1 MPKLIAVRNILAEPE
16 RFGLKLDKFDNR
28 PYFVAVSTGKHM
40 DLDVAAKLA
49 EMPMDEFKAL
59 NPAFN
64 RPIYAH
70 KPGRQLL
77 IPATK
82 AELFEKNLA
91 AYQAPLLSWQV
102 YTAQPGDSVEE
113 LAQRYGMT
121 LERLRSVNGLAGNA
135 IAPGQPLVLAAL
147 NPAATSAT
155 PSASTLTISA
165 DTDTTPDTLA
175 SPAPVA
181 RLAAATPVTLAASA
195 AQEGANT
202 PARAAASETRP
213 PVAVVG
219 DSAERADAPRRVLTT
234 LAAQTASSP
243 DSNVSRHT
251 VAAGDTLYNIARRY
265 NLSVAELKTLNRL
278 DDEAIKLGQTL
289 TVKGNASSAVASAKQ
304 ASKPE
309 PRETRKEYVVQKG
322 DTLFSIAR
330 KFNIDHDDLKK
341 WNQTKALARLQ
352 PGFKLTLWT
361 GGR

>member
-1 MPKLIAVRNILAEPE
+1 
-16 RFGLKLDKFDNR
+16 
-28 PYFVAVSTGKHM
+28 
-40 DLDVAAKLA
+40 
-49 EMPMDEFKAL
+49 
-59 NPAFN
+59 
-64 RPIYAH
+64 
-70 KPGRQLL
+70 
-77 IPATK
+77 
-82 AELFEKNLA
+82 
-91 AYQAPLLSWQV
+91 
-102 YTAQPGDSVEE
+102 VED

-121 LERLRSVNGLAGNA
+121 IERLRSVNGLAGNA

-202 PARAAASETRP
+202 PARAAASGTRP

-265 NLSVAELKTLNRL
+265 NLSVAELKTLTRL

-289 TVKGNASSAVASAKQ
+289 TVKGNASSAVASAKP